1 MAYNNGKVTYVD
13 KDGNLKTAAKS
24 TGYEIQT
31 WGRPNNNQRSDKYG
45 IEYSWDFG
53 QWDAIKTSLV
63 VDGAWFHIKRK
74 NTKDYLSYVQYGY
87 DYIPVMPAGT
97 GTVSDRINSN
107 FRFVTHIPVVSMV
120 FTTTVQVVWYE
131 NTRSIYEDND
141 GNNLYTLSDDG
152 TRYVVAPLYFYDTR
166 SNKTNW
172 DPSLASDPR
181 YKQMVHQY
189 MLYAFKND
197 RVNPWA
203 LINFRFTKELGDHA
217 EVSFMANNFLA
228 MSKYHKN
235 KYSTSMRQLY
245 PDSYFGA
252 ELKLKF

>member
-1 MAYNNGKVTYVD
+1 M
-13 KDGNLKTAAKS
+13 
-24 TGYEIQT
+24 
-31 WGRPNNNQRSDKYG
+31 
-45 IEYSWDFG
+45 
-53 QWDAIKTSLV
+53 
-63 VDGAWFHIKRK
+63 
-74 NTKDYLSYVQYGY
+74 
-87 DYIPVMPAGT
+87 
-97 GTVSDRINSN
+97 
-107 FRFVTHIPVVSMV
+107 
-120 FTTTVQVVWYE
+120 QVVWYE

-152 TRYVVAPLYFYDTR
+152 TRYVVAPLYFYDTK